1 MSSKRP
7 SAVGHSYKDFTSQCG
22 FENDVLN
29 TVIFKS
35 CKHGYD
41 FTNVVCG
48 IKGGAFFVRKDSD
61 K

>member
-7 SAVGHSYKDFTSQCG
+7 SAVGHSYEDSTSQCG
-22 FENDVLN
+22 FKNNVLN

-35 CKHGYD
+35 CKHVYD
-41 FTNVVCG
+41 FTDVVCG
-48 IKGGAFFVRKDSD
+48 IKGGAFFVRKNSD